1 MTLAIVCFIF
11 IKHQMMGCRVNYES
25 ENVLKKAITNSGYS
39 NYAYV
44 EGDWEKPRKSEVRV
58 AIIHC
63 DI

>member
-44 EGDWEKPRKSEVRV
+44 EGD
-58 AIIHC
+58 
-63 DI
+63 